1 MRSRRPSRAASSLAV
16 ALGCTVSLACSSP
29 QRAEPVRVTVPPGV
43 PFGTVLDT
51 LVDRGVV
58 SGPVWFGL
66 YARLKGADREIRWG
80 DYDLVPGGGWS
91 EILGQ
96 LTAGRVRTQR
106 MTVPEGLT
114 LTEMALRIARVTE
127 QHPDTV
133 RARLL
138 DRSAHEDWNVP
149 GPGLEG
155 YLFPDTYQFARGVEL
170 GVIVKVMV
178 DRYRS
183 MWTSERLARLAELGM
198 TEREVVTLASIIQAE
213 ARKTDEM
220 PTISAVYHNRLR
232 LGYLLQ
238 ADPTVLY
245 ALGGRRERLLFAAID
260 SVADSPY
267 NTYTQAGLPP
277 GPIGAPGAAAVDAA
291 LNPSDESYLYFVA
304 RPDGSHTFTHSLSEH
319 NRATARARRE
329 WEASVPP

>member
-1 MRSRRPSRAASSLAV
+1 M
-16 ALGCTVSLACSSP
+16 
-29 QRAEPVRVTVPPGV
+29 PPGV

-51 LVDRGVV
+51 LVDRGIV
-58 SGPVWFGL
+58 SGPLWFRL
-66 YARLKGADREIRWG
+66 YARLQGADRKIRWG
-80 DYDLVPGGGWS
+80 DYDLVPGEGWG
-91 EILGQ
+91 EILEQ

-114 LTEMALRIARVTE
+114 LTQIAPRIAQVTE
-127 QHPDTV
+127 RHPDTV

-138 DRSAHEDWNVP
+138 DRSAHEPWNVP

-155 YLFPDTYQFARGVEL
+155 YLFPDTYHFARGVDL
-170 GVIVKVMV
+170 GVIVTAMV

-183 MWTSERLARLAELGM
+183 MWTSERLGRLAELGM

-213 ARKTDEM
+213 ARKTEEM

-267 NTYTQAGLPP
+267 NTYTQPGLPP
-277 GPIGAPGAAAVDAA
+277 GPIGAPGAEAVDAA

-319 NRATARARRE
+319 NRAVARARRE
-329 WEASVPP
+329 WQGSVRP